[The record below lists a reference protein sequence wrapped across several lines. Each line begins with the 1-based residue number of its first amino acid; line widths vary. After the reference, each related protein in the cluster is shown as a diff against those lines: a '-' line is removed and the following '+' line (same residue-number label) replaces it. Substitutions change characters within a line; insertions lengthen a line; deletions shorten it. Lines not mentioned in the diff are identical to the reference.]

1 MAVNSN
7 QNGTQTATI
16 GTEHTLGSSITA
28 AGTFILSVNTSNLAN
43 GDVLEL
49 RAKTKVLTDGSE
61 AVYLLATYAHAQ
73 GDPVKMSIPI
83 PSLYSLTFTLK
94 QTAGTGRAFEWNI
107 VGL

>member
-16 GTEHTLGSSITA
+16 GTEHTLGSSIVS
-28 AGTFILSVNTSNLAN
+28 AGTFLLVVNTANMVN

-49 RAKTKVLTDGSE
+49 RAKTKVLTGGSE

>member
-1 MAVNSN
+1 MALTSL

-16 GTEHTLGSSITA
+16 GTEHTLGSAVVA
-28 AGTFILSVNTSNLAN
+28 AGTFMLSVNTTNMAN
-43 GDVLEL
+43 GDVLEIC
-49 RAKTKVLTDGSE
+49 AKTKVLTGGAE
-61 AVYLLATYAHAQ
+61 AVYMLATYAHAQ
-73 GDPVKMSIPI
+73 GDPVKTSIPI

>member
-1 MAVNSN
+1 MALASN
-7 QNGTQTATI
+7 QNGTQSATI
-16 GTEHTLGSSITA
+16 GTEHTLGTSIAA
-28 AGTFILSVNTSNLAN
+28 AGTFILAVNTTNLAN

-49 RAKTKVLTDGSE
+49 RAKTKVLTGGSE
-61 AVYLLATYAHAQ
+61 AVYILATYAHAQ
-73 GDPVKMSIPI
+73 SEPVKMSIPI